1 MTPPSLAAWD
11 EAMYG
16 EGMSRIHASPHRP
29 MTTESQTG
37 QRPTSSIQRFR

>member
-11 EAMYG
+11 ETMYG
-16 EGMSRIHASPHRP
+16 EGMSRIHASPRRP